1 MGREALDHESRAG
14 ENERGLARAPA
25 DEASERQRG
34 GEDNDERKG
43 RQRRQMTGEQ
53 PSP

>member
-1 MGREALDHESRAG
+1 MSREALDHENHAREDKRS
-14 ENERGLARAPA
+14 LARAPA
-25 DEASERQRG
+25 DEAGERQCR

-53 PSP
+53 PSA